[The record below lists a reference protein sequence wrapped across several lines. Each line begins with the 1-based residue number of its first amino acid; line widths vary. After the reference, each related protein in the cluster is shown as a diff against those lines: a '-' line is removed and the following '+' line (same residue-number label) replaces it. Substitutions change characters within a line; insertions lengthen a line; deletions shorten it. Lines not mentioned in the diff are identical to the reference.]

1 MIAVVEGG
9 AVSTEIE
16 VAGQAP
22 SPTLLEQAHAVE
34 HDVLVASLKM
44 SMIAIPICVAIWVG
58 IVSIGLAMAGS
69 GNFLVALPMA
79 GGVGIVAGAFFG
91 IWAAFLAKAHQFEE
105 LDRKAAQRR

>member
-1 MIAVVEGG
+1 
-9 AVSTEIE
+9 
-16 VAGQAP
+16 
-22 SPTLLEQAHAVE
+22 
-34 HDVLVASLKM
+34 
-44 SMIAIPICVAIWVG
+44 
-58 IVSIGLAMAGS
+58 MAGS